1 MKMRITY
8 YKDVDLLDVE
18 FSSAP
23 RAETRDVGPHAWGE
37 FDADERLVGI
47 TFQHASTY
55 IDIGGLPSGLVE
67 EGEEGAVSMTE
78 LEDRMKRAG

>member
-1 MKMRITY
+1 MRITY

-18 FSSAP
+18 FSPAA

-47 TFQHASTY
+47 TFQQASTY
-55 IDIGGLPSGLVE
+55 IDVAGLPPGLVE
-67 EGEEGAVSMTE
+67 EGAEGAVSIAE
-78 LEDRMKRAG
+78 LKGRLKQTG

>member
-1 MKMRITY
+1 MRITY

-18 FSSAP
+18 FSPAP

-47 TFQHASTY
+47 TFQQASTY
-55 IDIGGLPSGLVE
+55 IDVEGFPPGLVQE
-67 EGEEGAVSMTE
+67 RQEGAVSVEE
-78 LEDRMKRAG
+78 LKDRMKRAG

>member
-1 MKMRITY
+1 MRITY

-37 FDADERLVGI
+37 FDAAEHLVGI
-47 TFQHASTY
+47 TFQQASTY
-55 IDIGGLPSGLVE
+55 IDIRRLPSGLVE
-67 EGEEGAVSMTE
+67 EGEEGAVSIAE
-78 LEDRMKRAG
+78 LENRMKQAG

>member
-1 MKMRITY
+1 MRITY

-37 FDADERLVGI
+37 FDAAEQLVGI
-47 TFQHASTY
+47 TFQHASSY
-55 IDIGGLPSGLVE
+55 IDMEGLPSGLVE
-67 EGEEGAVSMTE
+67 EGEEGAVSIAE
-78 LEDRMKRAG
+78 LENRMKQAG